1 MKKEIRSPFLA
12 YTQIKARIIDLTYQ
26 PGERLSETKLAEEF
40 GLGRS
45 PIRTALLR
53 LESEGWVEISP
64 QSGTF
69 VCALS
74 EREIQELTEF
84 RSLLEAHCA
93 GQAVARVSAEE
104 IELLQLKFAMARPK
118 VHAGDVDVALQL
130 DEEVHA
136 LMYRLGGN
144 ALIADTLTGMRDKVQ
159 WIRRACAISA
169 LRIQES
175 FEEMEGIV
183 EALSRR
189 DAAMVQY
196 LICQHV
202 ENAARFCQMTGRPS
216 KSAALESERNQA
228 IPDLL
233 QDRS

>member
-1 MKKEIRSPFLA
+1 MKKQVSAPFLA
-12 YTQIKARIIDLTYQ
+12 YTQIKKRIIDLTYQ

-53 LESEGWVEISP
+53 LEGEGWVEISP

-84 RSLLEAHCA
+84 RALLEAHCA
-93 GQAVARVSAEE
+93 GRAVARISEQE
-104 IELLQLKFAMARPK
+104 LELLQMKFALARPK
-118 VHAGDVDVALQL
+118 VGAGDVDAALQL

-144 ALIADTLTGMRDKVQ
+144 ELIANTLTGLRDKVQ
-159 WIRRACAISA
+159 WIRRACAISV
-169 LRIQES
+169 LRIQEG
-175 FEEMEGIV
+175 FAEMEAVV

-196 LICQHV
+196 LIREHV

-216 KSAALESERNQA
+216 KSAALESEN
-228 IPDLL
+228 
-233 QDRS
+233 S

>member
-69 VCALS
+69 VGALS

-84 RSLLEAHCA
+84 RAILEAFCA
-93 GQAVARVSAEE
+93 GQAVARISAEDLE
-104 IELLQLKFAMARPK
+104 ILQMKFRMA
-118 VHAGDVDVALQL
+118 
-130 DEEVHA
+130 
-136 LMYRLGGN
+136 
-144 ALIADTLTGMRDKVQ
+144 
-159 WIRRACAISA
+159 
-169 LRIQES
+169 
-175 FEEMEGIV
+175 
-183 EALSRR
+183 
-189 DAAMVQY
+189 
-196 LICQHV
+196 
-202 ENAARFCQMTGRPS
+202 
-216 KSAALESERNQA
+216 
-228 IPDLL
+228 
-233 QDRS
+233 

>member
-1 MKKEIRSPFLA
+1 MLSGLEMKKEIRSPFLA

-69 VCALS
+69 VGALS

-84 RSLLEAHCA
+84 RSILEAHCA
-93 GQAVARVSAEE
+93 ARAVERISAEE
-104 IELLQLKFAMARPK
+104 LELLQLKFAMVRPK
-118 VHAGDVDVALQL
+118 VEAGDIEAAIQL

-144 ALIADTLTGMRDKVQ
+144 ELIADTLTGLRGKVQ
-159 WIRRACAISA
+159 WIRRACAIST
-169 LRIQES
+169 LRVQES
-175 FEEMEGIV
+175 FEEMEGVV

-189 DAAMVQY
+189 DVAMVQY
-196 LICQHV
+196 LIRQHV

-216 KSAALESERNQA
+216 KSAALEPER
-228 IPDLL
+228 D
-233 QDRS
+233 